1 METAFAIKKYK
12 LVNTILHQYF
22 KNRVNIL
29 DVGCATGEIT
39 EYLTGINY
47 TGVDIDKNN
56 ILEMKKRNL
65 EVVEVDLSKQVP
77 QIKKKFNAILML
89 DILEHLQ
96 NPAAVIENVKTLLE
110 KDGVLVISLPND
122 YNFFNKVRFILN
134 KNINWDPFDPYGHL
148 HIFPIKTG
156 KRFLE
161 GCGLKIVNSYLLEP
175 TKPGFLG
182 KKVLKFIAMLSPNN
196 FCRGVLYICKI

>member
-1 METAFAIKKYK
+1 METAYAIKKYK

-22 KNRVNIL
+22 KNRVNVL

-39 EYLTGINY
+39 DYLTDINY
-47 TGVDIDKNN
+47 TGIDIDKSN

-65 EVVEVDLSKQVP
+65 KVIEVDLSKEIP
-77 QIKKKFNAILML
+77 KISKKFNVILML

-96 NPAAVIENVKTLLE
+96 NPATVIENSKNLLE
-110 KDGVLVISLPND
+110 KEGILLISLPND
-122 YNFFNKVRFILN
+122 YNFFNKIRFLLN

-156 KRFLE
+156 EMFLE
-161 GCGLKIVNSYLLEP
+161 QTGIKIVQSFFLES
-175 TKPGFLG
+175 TKPAFLG
-182 KKVLKFIAMLSPNN
+182 KHILKLLSKISPNN
-196 FCRGVLYICKI
+196 FSRGVLYICKI